1 MEKSKDRLAIL
12 DKIAEYEK
20 RGWFDKDVEND
31 PPTRPLRPGECD
43 YLAEKPST
51 RILTGISNRIAKRH
65 FDRKIREGELIIKR
79 IRGIDNYLAIRDRG
93 AMITCNHFNPYDN
106 YAVFKAIEPY
116 LGKRRLYKVIRE
128 GNYTSFP
135 GLYGVFFRHCNTLPL
150 AASVPVMKEFLNAVS
165 VLLKRGE
172 KILIYPEQ
180 GMWWNYRKPRPLK
193 PGAFRFAASAGAP
206 VLPVFITMEDSDKTG
221 ADGFPIQAYTLHFL
235 PAIWPD
241 GDIPVRRAA
250 EKMAA
255 ENYRM
260 WKEVYERTYGMP
272 LTYGGEN

>member
-93 AMITCNHFNPYDN
+93 AMIT
-106 YAVFKAIEPY
+106 
-116 LGKRRLYKVIRE
+116 
-128 GNYTSFP
+128 
-135 GLYGVFFRHCNTLPL
+135 
-150 AASVPVMKEFLNAVS
+150 
-165 VLLKRGE
+165 
-172 KILIYPEQ
+172 
-180 GMWWNYRKPRPLK
+180 
-193 PGAFRFAASAGAP
+193 
-206 VLPVFITMEDSDKTG
+206 
-221 ADGFPIQAYTLHFL
+221 
-235 PAIWPD
+235 
-241 GDIPVRRAA
+241 
-250 EKMAA
+250 
-255 ENYRM
+255 
-260 WKEVYERTYGMP
+260 
-272 LTYGGEN
+272 